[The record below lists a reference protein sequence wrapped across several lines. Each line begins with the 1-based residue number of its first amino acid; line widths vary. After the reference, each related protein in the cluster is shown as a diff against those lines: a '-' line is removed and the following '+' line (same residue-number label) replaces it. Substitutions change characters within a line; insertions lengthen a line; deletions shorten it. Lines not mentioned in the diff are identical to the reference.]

1 MYGQQLV
8 SVIVPVYNVENYL
21 RKCLDSLINQSYVNL
36 EILLVNDGSTDA
48 SGELCEE
55 YAEKDLRV
63 KVFHKENGGP
73 SSARNLGLEHAG
85 GGYITFIDSDDYLAE
100 DAVESLVTSLEK
112 HQADISFCQTEI
124 VDETGAILDKS
135 RKKYYEETVLSPEEM
150 MMEICLNRMT
160 GTSAWGK
167 LYRSTLF
174 EDIRFPVGKL
184 YEDTYTTPD
193 VVIRSRRVAFIGRAV
208 YFWVQRSGSITH
220 QGLTEKDFT
229 VFSTLER
236 FIKIV
241 DAYYPALHEY
251 AIVRLVDDTFWTIM
265 MRLVYN
271 DDFLSKAAKIRKR
284 YRKYW
289 ILALRHPELNFGKK
303 VQVLLALVNLR
314 LYRRI
319 RLIKNRR

>member
-1 MYGQQLV
+1 MYRQQMV
-8 SVIVPVYNVENYL
+8 SIIVPVYNVENYL
-21 RKCLDSLINQSYVNL
+21 KKCLDSIINQSYTNL
-36 EILLVNDGSTDA
+36 EILLIDDGSTDA
-48 SGELCEE
+48 SGVLCGK
-55 YAEKDLRV
+55 YAEKDSRV
-63 KVFHKENGGP
+63 KIFYKENGGL
-73 SSARNLGLEHAG
+73 SSARNMGLDHAEG
-85 GGYITFIDSDDYLAE
+85 EYITFIDSDDYLAE
-100 DAVESLVTSLEK
+100 DAIESLVTSLEK

-135 RKKYYEETVLSPEEM
+135 RKKYYEETVLSPEET

-160 GTSAWGK
+160 GTSVCGK
-167 LYRSTLF
+167 LYRHTLF

-193 VVIRSRRVAFIGRAV
+193 VIIRSKRVVFIGRAV
-208 YFWVQRSGSITH
+208 YFWVQRSKSITH

-241 DAYYPALHEY
+241 DSHYPALHEY
-251 AIVRLVDDTFWTIM
+251 AIVRLVNDTFWIIM
-265 MRLVYN
+265 MRLVHN

-289 ILALRHPELNFGKK
+289 VLALRHRGLGSGKK

>member
-124 VDETGAILDKS
+124 VDETGTFFDRS
-135 RKKYYEETVLSPEEM
+135 RKKFCKETVLSPEET

-160 GTSAWGK
+160 GTSACGK
-167 LYRSTLF
+167 LYRSILF

-184 YEDTYTTPD
+184 YEDTYTIPD
-193 VVIRSRRVAFIGRAV
+193 IIIRSEKVVFIGRAV

-220 QGLTEKDFT
+220 HGLTEKDFT

-241 DAYYPALHEY
+241 DAHYPALHEY
-251 AIVRLVDDTFWTIM
+251 AVVRLVNDTFWTVM

-271 DDFLSKAAKIRKR
+271 EDFLSRAAKIRKR

-289 ILALRHPELNFGKK
+289 ILALRHRELRFGKK

-319 RLIKNRR
+319 RLIKNGR